1 MAVLVMVINGY
12 LLVDFFSSE
21 VNGPWIGSIVCAVT
35 AAYAAFIIYLIL
47 PSGVLS
53 TWLGR
58 ALPKRI
64 TSTEN

>member
-1 MAVLVMVINGY
+1 MLVMVINGY

-21 VNGPWIGSIVCAVT
+21 ANGPWFGSIVCAVT

-47 PSGVLS
+47 PSVLS